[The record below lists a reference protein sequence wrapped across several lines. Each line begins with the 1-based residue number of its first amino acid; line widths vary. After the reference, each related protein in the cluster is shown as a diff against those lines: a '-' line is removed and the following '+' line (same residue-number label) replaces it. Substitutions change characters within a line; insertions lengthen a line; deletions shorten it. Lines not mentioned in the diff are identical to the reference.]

1 MWAEALAVLVSSSML
16 GPWEHGNFSD
26 LLQSLAT
33 VLKRT
38 DDPDVAEDKQMSA
51 APVWCQ
57 AARRFSGTCLELRSV
72 MWSSE

>member
-1 MWAEALAVLVSSSML
+1 ML
-16 GPWEHGNFSD
+16 GPWERRSFSD

-33 VLKRT
+33 VLKMT

-51 APVWCQ
+51 VPVWCQ
-57 AARRFSGTCLELRSV
+57 AAQRFSGTCLELRSV